1 MNMQIVDFSQCH
13 ARILADLK
21 KFGGLPDLLVQ
32 PALARVAAQDAL
44 DFFRNKVFAHHAE
57 EEQDLFPLV
66 LARAAQGDEWDGIRA
81 QTQRLTQEHRSIESK
96 WAQLEPEVSKLARG
110 EAAHLDDA
118 MVQALVRDYV
128 AHAAFE
134 EAEFLPLC
142 RSVLQRT
149 QKDVT
154 MSHLSHRMSW
164 APTMPAPL

>member
-1 MNMQIVDFSQCH
+1 MSMQIVDFSQCH
-13 ARILADLK
+13 ARILADLQ
-21 KFGGLPDLLVQ
+21 KFGGLPDLLTQ
-32 PALARVAAQDAL
+32 PALARMVAD
-44 DFFRNKVFAHHAE
+44 DTVHFFRNKVFAHHAE

-81 QTQRLTQEHRSIESK
+81 MTQRLTQEHRQIESK
-96 WAQLEPEVSKLARG
+96 WAQLEPEVAKLARG
-110 EAAHLDDA
+110 EAARLNGA
-118 MVQALVRDYV
+118 TVQALVQDYV

-142 RSVLQRT
+142 RAVLERT

-154 MSHLSHRMSW
+154 MSHLSHRMAW